1 MFLMY
6 SLKNPSFPESVYQT
20 ETGVMSLDFHP
31 SHPNL
36 LCCGFY
42 DGSVAVYNVG
52 DESKR
57 AKYLSTAR
65 NGKHTDPVWEVS
77 VLMVGEREP
86 RSPSIGI
93 RFDGKRMIWTTI

>member
-1 MFLMY
+1 MFLIY

-31 SHPNL
+31 SHSNL

-65 NGKHTDPVWEVS
+65 NGKHTDPVWQV
-77 VLMVGEREP
+77 RA
-86 RSPSIGI
+86 
-93 RFDGKRMIWTTI
+93 